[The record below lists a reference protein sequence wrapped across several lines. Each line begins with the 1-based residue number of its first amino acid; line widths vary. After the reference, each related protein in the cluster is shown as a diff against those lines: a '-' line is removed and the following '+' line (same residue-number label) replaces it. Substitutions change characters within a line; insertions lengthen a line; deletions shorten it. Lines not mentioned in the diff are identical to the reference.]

1 MPNSALST
9 VQKFFPGVR
18 RVVDADRGAKIEVMP
33 ADSTSRGI
41 KNHEACALAVA
52 CKRQMNLDGV
62 IISRSKAYLV
72 KGRVARRFNLSPSA
86 SREVVSFDRGAGF
99 APGEY
104 LLSPIGPKARLGVR
118 QGSGKDQST
127 GNGPNKKFRH
137 LTANVRTVLGGQ
149 QPIE

>member
-1 MPNSALST
+1 MSALKT

-18 RVVDADRGAKIEVMP
+18 KVVDADRGAKIEVMP
-33 ADSTSRGI
+33 TDANPRAQ
-41 KNHEACALAVA
+41 KNHEDCALAVA

-104 LLSPIGPKARLGVR
+104 LLSPISPAGKLGTR
-118 QGSGKDQST
+118 TGSGRDRST
-127 GNGPNKKFRH
+127 GTGPNKRFRH

-149 QPIE
+149 QPKEE